1 MTDKTKVSVIGAGA
15 WGTAIAWAL
24 ADNGHDVAIWAIEPE
39 VVYDINNAHENKIY
53 LPGVSLPESI
63 TATPDLREAVKDRP
77 VHIFVVPSQFMRPVF
92 KSLGEILPDDAI
104 VVSATKGIEI
114 ETLAMAVDVA
124 SETLPEPVY
133 KRFCALSGP
142 TFAKELV
149 KRAPSAA
156 TIASFDH
163 EAAVIAQQALMAPY
177 FRIYVHDD
185 VVGLEIGG
193 AIKNVIAIAAG
204 IAHGLGFGPNT
215 QAALITRGLSELARL
230 GAAVGGKEETFY
242 GLSGMG
248 DLVLTCSGSLSR
260 NRTVGERLGKGES
273 LEEIKAS
280 MKAVAEGVATS
291 LSVRRLAEKYNV
303 DMPIAEEVFRV
314 IYEGKDPKTAVI
326 DLMGRE
332 PKEEFSKPS

>member
-1 MTDKTKVSVIGAGA
+1 MTDKTEVSVIGAGA

-24 ADNGHDVAIWAIEPE
+24 ADNGHDVAIWAIEPD
-39 VVYDINNAHENKIY
+39 VVEGINNAHENKVY

-63 TATPDLREAVKDRP
+63 RATSDLAEAVKDRP

-92 KSLGEILPDDAI
+92 KNLGEILPDDAI
-104 VVSATKGIEI
+104 VVSATKGIEN
-114 ETLAMAVDVA
+114 ETLAMALDVA
-124 SETLPEPVY
+124 RETLPESVF
-133 KRFCALSGP
+133 KRFCALAGP

-156 TIASFDH
+156 TIASLDH
-163 EAAVIAQQALMAPY
+163 KAAVIAQQALMTPY
-177 FRIYVHDD
+177 FRIYIHDD
-185 VVGLEIGG
+185 VVGVEIGG

-215 QAALITRGLSELARL
+215 QAALITRGLFEMARL
-230 GAAVGGKEETFY
+230 GVAVGGKEKTFY

-248 DLVLTCSGSLSR
+248 DLALTCYGSLSR

-273 LEEIKAS
+273 LGDIKAS
-280 MKAVAEGVATS
+280 MTAVAEGVATS
-291 LSVRRLAEKYNV
+291 LSVKRLAQKHNV
-303 DMPIAEEVFRV
+303 HMPIAEEVFRV

-326 DLMGRE
+326 DLMARE
-332 PKEEFSKPS
+332 PKEEFA